1 MRTLDQII
9 RKLRQLQNEYIDQG
23 YGDIHDQIYYQIV
36 GAYDEYEENENDESL
51 LKELNELVD
60 QLESHLNYIK
70 NKPEFNWIFG

>member
-9 RKLRQLQNEYIDQG
+9 RKLHDLKDEYDDQG
-23 YGDIHDQIYYQIV
+23 YGDIHDQIYYQIE
-36 GAYDEYEENENDESL
+36 GAREDYHMNEKDESL